1 MDALVDA
8 THPDSAER
16 LADLEARRHQAH
28 HAGSD
33 AAVARQHE
41 RGKLTARERVLELLD
56 EGSFVELDLLTRH
69 RATDAGLDQRPY
81 TDGVITGWGTVEG
94 RRVFLFSQDFTV
106 FGGSL
111 GEVFAEKVHKV
122 MDMAVQVGAPFVGL
136 NDGAGARIQ
145 EGVVS
150 LVSYGGIFTRN
161 VAASGQVPQISV
173 IMGPC
178 AGGAVYSPALTDF
191 VFMVDGTSY
200 MFVTGPDVV
209 RTVTGEDV
217 SLQELGGATT
227 HATRSGVAHF
237 VSPDDRTCLAE
248 VRRLLSFLPS
258 NCSEAPPRRT
268 AEPGFQEAVST
279 PDPSAVVPDDPDAP
293 YDMAE
298 LLAAVVDGGDL
309 MAYSSRW
316 ARNLLCAFARIDGH
330 PVGVV
335 ANQPQ
340 VLAGV
345 LDIDAAEKGA
355 RFVRT
360 CDAFNIPVVA
370 FVDVPGFLPGTD
382 QEHGGIVRYGAKLLY
397 AFCETTVPLV
407 QVIVRKAYGG
417 AYVTMGS
424 KALGADLSFAWP
436 SARVAVMAPEGAIEV
451 LHHRELEEASDPET
465 RRAELTA
472 AYAESHAT
480 PYLAA
485 ERGYV
490 DDVIAPAATRATL
503 VEALAML
510 RSKRVGRSARK
521 HGNVPL

>member
-1 MDALVDA
+1 MDAMVDA
-8 THPDSAER
+8 TPPDAADH
-16 LADLEARRHQAH
+16 LADLEARRHEAH

-41 RGKLTARERVLELLD
+41 RGKLTARERVHALLD

-69 RATDAGLDQRPY
+69 RATEAGLDQRPY

-94 RRVFLFSQDFTV
+94 RRIFLFSQDFTV

-122 MDMAVQVGAPFVGL
+122 MDMATRVGAPFVGL

-161 VAASGQVPQISV
+161 VASSGQVPQISV

-237 VSPDDRTCLAE
+237 VAPDDRTCLAE

-258 NCSEAPPRRT
+258 SCAEAPPRQL
-268 AEPGFQEAVST
+268 PGPLLDEGTV
-279 PDPSAVVPDDPDAP
+279 PDPAASVPDDPDGP
-293 YDMAE
+293 YDMAKVV
-298 LLAAVVDGGDL
+298 AAVVDGGDL
-309 MAYSSRW
+309 MPYSERW

-340 VLAGV
+340 VLAGI

-360 CDAFNIPVVA
+360 CDAFNIPIVA

-397 AFCETTVPLV
+397 AFCEASVPLV

-417 AYVTMGS
+417 AYVAMGS
-424 KALGADLSFAWP
+424 KALGADLAFAWP
-436 SARVAVMAPEGAIEV
+436 SARVAVMAPQGAVEV
-451 LHHRELEEASDPET
+451 LHHRELEEASD
-465 RRAELTA
+465 RAGLHAELTA

-503 VEALAML
+503 VESLAML
-510 RSKRVGRSARK
+510 RGKRSAPSARK